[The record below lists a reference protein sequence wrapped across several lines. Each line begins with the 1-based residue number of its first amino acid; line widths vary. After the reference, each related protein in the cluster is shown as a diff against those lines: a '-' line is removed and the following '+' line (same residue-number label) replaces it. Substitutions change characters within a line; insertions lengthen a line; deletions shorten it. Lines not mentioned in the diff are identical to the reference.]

1 MASHRPGQYA
11 RAMPEG
17 VEDYHARVEAALGP
31 DRRLALVAAEI
42 PNWDIFPFEAGQL
55 RLKPLQPLAAAEE
68 PRHGEGGRPCQCTD
82 PFARQ
87 EGLAWEDEHWR
98 LTALGPSGAP
108 LVAMLVPREHHDLGD
123 LPDERAAELGR
134 LIVHLAAAVEA
145 LPSVGRVHV
154 SRWGDG
160 GAHLHVFFIARP
172 ARMPQL
178 RGTCMALWDDF
189 LPPLPVA
196 VRDENLAFV
205 VDRLVR
211 SYGGAAAGPG
221 PAE

>member
-1 MASHRPGQYA
+1 MHRP
-11 RAMPEG
+11 
-17 VEDYHARVEAALGP
+17 
-31 DRRLALVAAEI
+31 
-42 PNWDIFPFEAGQL
+42 L
-55 RLKPLQPLAAAEE
+55 R
-68 PRHGEGGRPCQCTD
+68 
-82 PFARQ
+82 RQ

-221 PAE
+221 RAE

>member
-1 MASHRPGQYA
+1 
-11 RAMPEG
+11 MPEG

-31 DRRLALVAAEI
+31 DRRLALVTAEI

-55 RLKPLQPLAAAEE
+55 RLKPMQPLAAAEE

-82 PFARQ
+82 PFPRQ
-87 EGLAWEDEHWR
+87 EGVAWEDEHWR

-134 LIVHLAAAVEA
+134 LMVHLAAAVEA

-221 PAE
+221 RAE

>member
-1 MASHRPGQYA
+1 
-11 RAMPEG
+11 MPEG

-87 EGLAWEDEHWR
+87 EGVAWEDEHWR

-134 LIVHLAAAVEA
+134 LIVQLAAAVEA

-221 PAE
+221 RAE

>member
-1 MASHRPGQYA
+1 
-11 RAMPEG
+11 MPEG

-87 EGLAWEDEHWR
+87 EGVAWEDEHWR

-221 PAE
+221 RAE

>member
-1 MASHRPGQYA
+1 MLTP
-11 RAMPEG
+11 MPEG

-55 RLKPLQPLAAAEE
+55 TLKPLQPLAAAEE
-68 PRHGEGGRPCQCTD
+68 PRHGEGGRPCQCAD
-82 PFARQ
+82 PFSRQ
-87 EGLAWEDEHWR
+87 EGVAWEDEHWR

-221 PAE
+221 RAE

>member
-1 MASHRPGQYA
+1 
-11 RAMPEG
+11 MPEG

-87 EGLAWEDEHWR
+87 EGVAWEDEHWR

-108 LVAMLVPREHHDLGD
+108 LVAVLVPREHHDLGD

-221 PAE
+221 RAE

>member
-1 MASHRPGQYA
+1 
-11 RAMPEG
+11 MPEG

-87 EGLAWEDEHWR
+87 EGVAWEDEHWR

-108 LVAMLVPREHHDLGD
+108 LVALLVPREHHDLGD

-221 PAE
+221 RAE